1 VITLRKAAVAA
12 LDYEYAIRH
21 QLRAEL
27 DRGDPYAFVA
37 SAGDRAP
44 VLLLP
49 GIFESWRFLR
59 PLGAHIHDR
68 GHPVHI
74 VTALQRN
81 LTTIDAGARM
91 VADHL
96 ESHDLWGVTIVAHS
110 KGGLIAKHLMG
121 MPGVGDRVRLTV
133 AVSTPFSGSTLAAF
147 TPFRSVRALR
157 PTNAMLLGLASIRE
171 ANPRIV
177 SVAGWF
183 DPHIPN
189 GSFLDGASNVV
200 LPVGGHFR
208 ILASRELLELVDRCL
223 DSDDE

>member
-1 VITLRKAAVAA
+1 MAAVAA
-12 LDYEYAIRH
+12 LDYGYALRH
-21 QLRAEL
+21 QLRAGL
-27 DRGDPYAFVA
+27 DRGDPNAFVA

-44 VLLLP
+44 VVLLP

-59 PLGAHIHDR
+59 PLGTYIHDR

-81 LTTIDAGARM
+81 LATIDEGARL
-91 VADHL
+91 VADYL
-96 ESHDLWGVTIVAHS
+96 EAHDLWGVSIVAHS
-110 KGGLIAKHLMG
+110 KGGLIAKQVMG
-121 MPGVGDRVRLTV
+121 MPGVGERVRLTV
-133 AVSTPFSGSTLAAF
+133 AVSTPFAGSALAAF

-157 PTNAMLLGLASIRE
+157 PSNAMLVDLARARD
-171 ANPRIV
+171 ANERIV

-189 GSFLDGASNVV
+189 GSFLDGARNVT

-208 ILASRELLELVDRCL
+208 ILASPELLRLVDRCL
-223 DSDDE
+223 DVDG